1 MPTTYIP
8 DAAHYTKVLSLC
20 EKVRQNL
27 WIAAADHL
35 DSVWQGQRCA
45 KCNRKAFCGDRIS
58 K

>member
-20 EKVRQNL
+20 EKFVV
-27 WIAAADHL
+27 AADHH
-35 DSVWQGQRCA
+35 DSLRQGQRCA
-45 KCNRKAFCGDRIS
+45 KCNQKAFCGDRIL